1 MASIIRGILPGVI
14 LIAVVLGASFLFFG
28 QSSITGFF
36 TATPSATPISSSGID
51 IPAVP
56 ECYSDSDCGQ
66 SQFMTANYCG
76 ADGNLY
82 RDYDNQNCLNPGTPS
97 AKCQES
103 VTQIL
108 QQQCPN
114 GCSLGFCN

>member
-1 MASIIRGILPGVI
+1 MASLIRGILPGVI
-14 LIAVVLGASFLFFG
+14 LMAVVLAGSFLFLGNVSMTSFL
-28 QSSITGFF
+28 
-36 TATPSATPISSSGID
+36 TATSPKEIQANTQMQNV
-51 IPAVP
+51 PA
-56 ECYSDSDCGQ
+56 CNSDSDCGQ